1 MRKLITSLIVVFFS
15 QMASA
20 SVANGLPSFGE
31 AILKEQ
37 FPEYQE
43 SQTNVERGLRHYRV
57 QLENF
62 REEVLEGFNRA
73 VIDFRSK
80 LVESDEQLELDRN
93 KGRITT
99 EQYVERHEYIKS
111 EMCIRDSFKDCYLP
125 AISAGKVGKFALFTL
140 TDKAEQDDNCASI
153 YHKSLLYLVSNA
165 FEETCRIP
173 MIHPDGEPILG
184 MEKFIKQD
192 TTIMEIIKE
201 KKADWVRSPN
211 IDAVGSSN
219 ASKSTHHGDFDD
231 DEATVKATLA
241 RILDKSSA
249 IAEISFQSS
258 EMSRR
263 GIRRNIDGS

>member
-93 KGRITT
+93 KGRIT
-99 EQYVERHEYIKS
+99 
-111 EMCIRDSFKDCYLP
+111 C
-125 AISAGKVGKFALFTL
+125 
-140 TDKAEQDDNCASI
+140 
-153 YHKSLLYLVSNA
+153 LLY
-165 FEETCRIP
+165 T
-173 MIHPDGEPILG
+173 
-184 MEKFIKQD
+184 
-192 TTIMEIIKE
+192 
-201 KKADWVRSPN
+201 
-211 IDAVGSSN
+211 
-219 ASKSTHHGDFDD
+219 
-231 DEATVKATLA
+231 
-241 RILDKSSA
+241 
-249 IAEISFQSS
+249 
-258 EMSRR
+258 SRCV
-263 GIRRNIDGS
+263 